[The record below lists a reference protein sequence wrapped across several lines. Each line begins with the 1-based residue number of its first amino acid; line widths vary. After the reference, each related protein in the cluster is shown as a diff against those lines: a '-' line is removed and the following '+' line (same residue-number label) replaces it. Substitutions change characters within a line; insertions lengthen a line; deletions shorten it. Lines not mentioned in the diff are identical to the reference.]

1 MSKIYCGYCQL
12 KLRKL
17 VAIFPEASLKD
28 TVFLLENGW
37 ANLVLVAS
45 LLGLERRAVMVYRKK
60 GLIPFAK
67 KGKYAIASIEDL
79 VRFAL
84 WRRRLLTMSQAARL
98 LKVSYDTL
106 KTLVSSG
113 VISSDFKS
121 ATRIK
126 YFDRRNLAKKREAIQ
141 TWQSQKKA
149 RKLASAQ
156 VPKIAN
162 ALTVKEMARTLSMS
176 STGFWYQI
184 GKGSL
189 KVFRRGRFVYATN
202 KKFILFCQSLV
213 DGSVGAISFTRKK
226 AKEYLDSIA
235 AG

>member
-1 MSKIYCGYCQL
+1 MSKIYCGYCQR

-37 ANLVLVAS
+37 ANLSRVAS
-45 LLGLERRAVMVYRKK
+45 FLGLERRAVMVYRKK
-60 GLIPFAK
+60 GTIPFVK
-67 KGKYAIASIEDL
+67 KGKFAIVSMEDL
-79 VRFAL
+79 LRFAL

-98 LKVSYDTL
+98 LKVSYDTF

-113 VISSDFKS
+113 IISPDFKS

-126 YFDRRNLAKKREAIQ
+126 YFDRRNLARKREAIQ
-141 TWQSQKKA
+141 TWQSEKKT
-149 RKLASAQ
+149 RKFASAQ

-162 ALTVKEMARTLSMS
+162 TLTVKEMARILSMS

-189 KVFRRGRFVYATN
+189 KVFRRGRFVYASRR
-202 KKFILFCQSLV
+202 KFNLFCQSLV
-213 DGSVGAISFTRKK
+213 DGSVGTIGFTRKK